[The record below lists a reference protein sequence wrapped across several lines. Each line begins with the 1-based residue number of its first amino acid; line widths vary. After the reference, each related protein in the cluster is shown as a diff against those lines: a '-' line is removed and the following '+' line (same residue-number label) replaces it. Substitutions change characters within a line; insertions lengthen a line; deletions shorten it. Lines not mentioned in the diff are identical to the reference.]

1 MSAASIR
8 IVIAALGGEGGG
20 VLGKWIADM
29 ADRNGYQ
36 TQTTSVP
43 GVAQRTGAT
52 IYYLELFPRT
62 AVVDGSEPVL
72 SMFPAPGDVDLVIC
86 SEIVEAGRMVQR
98 GFVTPG
104 RTTLISS
111 THRSFGIAEKQHW
124 ADGSADKL
132 AIATVCEGSAKRF
145 IGFDMQAT
153 ARAHDSVI
161 NAALFGAIAATQLLP
176 FPREAFEKTIR
187 AGKIA
192 IESNLATFAAAFE
205 QAEQHAARVAAGGV
219 EQFIPEPAPQPQ
231 RTATSA
237 AGEALL
243 ARIEQLPEQARGLA
257 WLGAQ
262 RLADYQDS
270 RYAADYV
277 SALEAL
283 PADAELVAESA
294 RHLALWMAFED
305 LPRVAQLKIRS
316 SRFSRYREEVKASA
330 EQPLHMVEFLHP
342 RVEEFCGL
350 MPRRLGLWALSSAPM
365 RKLLGLFAKP
375 RHFRTNHLSGFL
387 AFYLVAGLRRFRR
400 GSLAFHEE
408 QQQRQRWFDAV
419 VELAGQDLAAAREL
433 AECGRFVKGYSDTRE
448 RGLRRVNLILDA
460 HATTPRSAEQLIELR
475 QLAVADEDGSALRA
489 ALAG

>member
-1 MSAASIR
+1 VSAASIR

-52 IYYLELFPRT
+52 IYYLELFPRS
-62 AVVDGSEPVL
+62 AVAAASPVL

-86 SEIVEAGRMVQR
+86 SEIIEAGRMVQR
-98 GFVTPG
+98 GFVTPQ

-111 THRSFGIAEKQHW
+111 THRSYGIAEKQHW

-132 AIATVCEGSAKRF
+132 AIATVCRDSAKRF
-145 IGFDMQAT
+145 IGFDMQET

-161 NAALFGAIAATQLLP
+161 NAALFGAIAATELLP
-176 FPREAFEKTIR
+176 FAREAFEQTIR
-187 AGKIA
+187 DGKIA
-192 IESNLATFAAAFE
+192 VESNLATFAASFERALAFNNNSSDNVVE
-205 QAEQHAARVAAGGV
+205 LFEPAATPVAA
-219 EQFIPEPAPQPQ
+219 P
-231 RTATSA
+231 RTATTAS
-237 AGEALL
+237 GRALL
-243 ARIEQLPEQARGLA
+243 ARVEQLPESAQALA
-257 WLGAQ
+257 WLGVE
-262 RLADYQDS
+262 RLADYQDHA
-270 RYAADYV
+270 YAASYLDQ
-277 SALEAL
+277 LEAL
-283 PADAELVAESA
+283 PRDPQLLEEMA
-294 RHLALWMAFED
+294 RYLALWMAFED

-316 SRFSRYREEVKASA
+316 SRFARYRQEVKAGA
-330 EQPLHMVEFLHP
+330 DQPLHMVEFLHP

-350 MPRRLGLWALSSAPM
+350 MPRRLGQWALGSALM

-408 QQQRQRWFDAV
+408 QQQRQRWVDAV
-419 VELAGQDLAAAREL
+419 AALADADLAAAREL
-433 AECGRFVKGYSDTRE
+433 AHCGRFVKGYSDTRE
-448 RGLRRVNLILDA
+448 RGLRRVNMIVEALEQR
-460 HATTPRSAEQLIELR
+460 PRSAAEIIALR
-475 QLAVADEDGSALRA
+475 QQAVADEDGSALRA
-489 ALAG
+489 ALAS